1 MATQAAVHQRNLESS
16 ILFMQQEHATTLKGL
31 HEEIHTLQKKCTDLT
46 FQITM
51 QGYGLGEP
59 ESGTKLKG
67 LQSQLMAEKEEKI
80 KFETEVE
87 SRDKKIKHLES
98 ELHTQKKRYL
108 GELRSQTHTINNFKA
123 ELEAKSNNIAYL
135 TSELHRYKLNNKVD
149 PGADPTIRRTQ
160 APSYI
165 PAPPKDI
172 QSKLRRQYRRY
183 GNADELQARPL
194 RVASGKSSGSSRSES
209 PDIAP
214 FLKKGDGVP
223 IIDKRQQTTILP
235 PISKMGQERN
245 AVLLHQVMSSQQ
257 LGRRKADST
266 SPEIATLAVEQVSR
280 AEPGWVHHVQEST
293 NSEYK

>member
-16 ILFMQQEHATTLKGL
+16 ILFMQQEHATTLKCL
-31 HEEIHTLQKKCTDLT
+31 HEEIHNLQKKCSDLT

-59 ESGTKLKG
+59 ESGAKTKE
-67 LQSQLMAEKEEKI
+67 LQSQLVAEKKERI
-80 KFETEVE
+80 KVETEVE
-87 SRDKKIKHLES
+87 LRDKKIKVLES
-98 ELHTQKKRYL
+98 ELHAQKKRYL
-108 GELRSQTHTINNFKA
+108 GELRSQTHTMNNLKA

-149 PGADPTIRRTQ
+149 PGADTTIRRTQ
-160 APSYI
+160 APNYI
-165 PAPPKDI
+165 PTPPKDI
-172 QSKLRRQYRRY
+172 KSTLRRQYRRY
-183 GNADELQARPL
+183 GNADELQSRPL
-194 RVASGKSSGSSRSES
+194 RVASGKSSGSSRSDS

-214 FLKKGDGVP
+214 FLKTGEGVP
-223 IIDKRQQTTILP
+223 IIDKRQQTSVLP

-245 AVLLHQVMSSQQ
+245 AVLVHQVVSSQQ

-280 AEPGWVHHVQEST
+280 AEPGWAHHVQESH
-293 NSEYK
+293 NSEYQ